1 MQDIKFS
8 SNNPGSTTL
17 PKVNF
22 QVFQNSCKPNVYLTV
37 VSSSEETFK
46 LALFLSIVLLWVWV
60 TMKQRLIIVSEKMNM
75 DAGGVKKEKP

>member
-17 PKVNF
+17 LKVNF
-22 QVFQNSCKPNVYLTV
+22 QVFEQNSYLAVVY
-37 VSSSEETFK
+37 SEETFK